1 LANQWSGK
9 NFVVVVQSIRSPLLR
24 AVSGSFT
31 LGGSPYVTSA
41 RRLLVNR
48 FAAPLDAS
56 SWARSY
62 QGQVT
67 VRMQCVYSVAALIEA
82 GLPLQDRF
90 SGLLFQLDAAFKQPL
105 SDVRVALFWL
115 SDAELSQAS
124 PTSLLSGG
132 IVVTAPEVVAADRLQ
147 AGAWLRLGCADSEA
161 CRWNFQSQNLVVELS
176 YVNAGLGLI
185 AFPLALVLVGCPHVT
200 FVIVTKC
207 LLECSHQTKRG
218 LFALST
224 SHRRCHRHRVAPGG
238 CAAMAPPPCRPTP
251 TPPP

>member
-1 LANQWSGK
+1 VLVNQGWSGK
-9 NFVVVVQSIRSPLLR
+9 GFFVVVQSTRSPSLR

-48 FAAPLDAS
+48 FAAPLESPSWS
-56 SWARSY
+56 SRY

-67 VRMQCVYSVAALIEA
+67 VRLQCVYPVSALLEA

-115 SDAELSQAS
+115 TDVELSLAS
-124 PTSLLSGG
+124 PSSLLSGG
-132 IVVTAPEVVAADRLQ
+132 ISVTSPEVVAADRLQ

-161 CRWNFQSQNLVVELS
+161 CRWNVNTQNLVVELS
-176 YVNAGLGLI
+176 YVNAGQGGLI
-185 AFPLALVLVGCPHVT
+185 VIPCCSDGLIFSN
-200 FVIVTKC
+200 FV
-207 LLECSHQTKRG
+207 
-218 LFALST
+218 
-224 SHRRCHRHRVAPGG
+224 
-238 CAAMAPPPCRPTP
+238 
-251 TPPP
+251 